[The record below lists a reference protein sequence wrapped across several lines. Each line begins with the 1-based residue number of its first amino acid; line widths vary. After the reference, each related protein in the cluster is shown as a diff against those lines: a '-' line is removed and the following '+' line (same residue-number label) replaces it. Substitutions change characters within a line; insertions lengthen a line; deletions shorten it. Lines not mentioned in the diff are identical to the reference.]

1 MSPTGSSSGLVG
13 WGRGAA
19 LLLGFAVACG
29 PSGESESDAESE
41 SEAGADPAGELTA
54 DPFPA
59 TPADGPL
66 PEIGPAPADYRPTAA
81 GAPSTDIWFGRL
93 ERSLTDGALTVVRN
107 LTNAT
112 QRVGY
117 DNQPAF
123 SPGSD
128 FLYYVSAVDSTQ
140 TEVVRHDLAN
150 GAAQQLTRTP
160 GASEFSPTFVPGQE
174 AFSAIRE
181 TRGKQ
186 YLWRYSTGGDE
197 IGPVFSTVEPV
208 GYHAWADGRTVALF
222 VLGDPPTL
230 QLGDAISGEVRV
242 VAENPGRSLHRVPG
256 ETAVSFVRKLTDD
269 EWWIE
274 RLDPSTGA
282 TERIVR
288 TLPGREDYAWTPE
301 GEILMSDGAVLHA
314 WTPESGWTP
323 MLVDGAPAGP
333 EPTGEISRIAV
344 SPDGTLVALV
354 RARPANS
361 EPAPGP
367 P

>member
-1 MSPTGSSSGLVG
+1 MSRAGSSSGLVG
-13 WGRGAA
+13 WRRGAA

-29 PSGESESDAESE
+29 PSGDSEP
-41 SEAGADPAGELTA
+41 EAAADPAGELA
-54 DPFPA
+54 VDPFPA

-81 GAPSTDIWFGRL
+81 GAPSTDIWLGGL
-93 ERSLTDGALTVVRN
+93 ERSPTDGTLTVVRN

-123 SPGSD
+123 SPGAD
-128 FLYYVSAVDSTQ
+128 FLYYTSAVDSTQ
-140 TEVVRHDLAN
+140 TEVFRHDVAT

-186 YLWRYSTGGDE
+186 YLWRYSTDGDE

-230 QLGDAISGEVRV
+230 QLGDPISGDVRV
-242 VAENPGRSLHRVPG
+242 VAENPGRSLHRIPG

-274 RLDPSTGA
+274 RLDPSTGT
-282 TERIVR
+282 TEQIVR

-314 WTPESGWTP
+314 WAPESGWTP
-323 MLVDGAPAGP
+323 VPVEGAPAEP
-333 EPTGEISRIAV
+333 APTGEISRLAV
-344 SPDGTLVALV
+344 SPDGRLVALV
-354 RARPANS
+354 RVRPADP
-361 EPAPGP
+361 EAAPGP